1 MCYQKSIESL
11 NNTDFMKNHSILSVQ
26 AICLLIYFGH
36 NIGDSDRVSVLLAS
50 GSRIAQCLGLHRLS
64 PDKLSRARQNSS
76 HVSSDQYLIDL
87 EVSKRVWWFLVRQ
100 DWLQIP
106 FNNTYNIHPSQF
118 STPMPKN
125 CEEDVSLM
133 VLQGEVK
140 DHDQEHYT
148 QSSYTSVLNHGKCI
162 EPQRDLTI

>member
-1 MCYQKSIESL
+1 MCYEKSIESL
-11 NNTDFMKNHSILSVQ
+11 NNTDFMKNHSILNVQ
-26 AICLLIYFGH
+26 AICLLIYVGH

-50 GSRIAQCLGLHRLS
+50 GSRIAQCLGLHRLR
-64 PDKLSRARQNSS
+64 PDKPNRARQNSTP
-76 HVSSDQYLIDL
+76 VPSDQHLIDV
-87 EVSKRVWWFLVRQ
+87 EVSKRVWWFIVRQ

-133 VLQGEVK
+133 ILQGEVE

-148 QSSYTSVLNHGKCI
+148 QSTYTSVLNHGK
-162 EPQRDLTI
+162 